1 MSLVKKL
8 FSPIKNSLK
17 KPVQSL
23 GLATAL
29 FLSPFIA
36 GCGDSGKD
44 DSKTTPVNHA
54 PVIEAQ
60 DNGNVLENSN
70 FYRDIDASDQ
80 DNDTLTYYLIDS
92 PDGATIN
99 SETGEINWVPND
111 SQSNLSH
118 NFTVGVSDG
127 ELSNETS
134 FSVYVTN
141 VETASGNIKAYVTE
155 TPLVGIRVEFSD
167 WDNPSSPV
175 YTTWTDANGDW
186 QLVDVPDGE
195 YDVRINDDNTGS
207 ENEGIRYESY
217 RPRPFLISKQKALE
231 GKLTRNC
238 RLFKKSDRQFIND
251 VGRLNGDMRKWF
263 QKPKFRIYLREST
276 TGNPVDPAIVQG
288 VKDVIINEL
297 SQFCQGSFTFT
308 AADIEEV
315 DSVYAGEQDGYVTIH
330 WDNSIG
336 SGGDNLSY
344 FNGKEIIRSNSR
356 FYPLEGKNVWLQ
368 ELSEN
373 MIGSGETNDTNYIDS
388 VFYATSSNTSYSQ
401 EDLIIARSHYQRLN
415 GEDLSRPA
423 GNEDCFFTDAHD
435 WDRSV
440 SGYWNE

>member
-1 MSLVKKL
+1 MHLLKPKMSLVKKL

-60 DNGNVLENSN
+60 ADDNILENSN

-167 WDNPSSPV
+167 WDNPSLPV

-195 YDVRINDDNTGS
+195 YDVMIKDDNIGS
-207 ENEGIRYESY
+207 ENEGIRYETY
-217 RPRPFLISKQKALE
+217 CPRPFQISKQKALE
-231 GKLTRNC
+231 GRLTRNC

-308 AADIEEV
+308 SEDIEEV
-315 DSVYAGEQDGYVTIH
+315 DSVYAGEQDGYVTIY
-330 WDNSIG
+330 WNNSTIQG
-336 SGGDNLSY
+336 NNLSH
-344 FNGKEIIRSNSR
+344 FNGKEIIRSNSCFNTR
-356 FYPLEGKNVWLQ
+356 SKVMAIERSNGLSSMDKFSLLSDVCIILRYWLIRDTS
-368 ELSEN
+368 LS
-373 MIGSGETNDTNYIDS
+373 
-388 VFYATSSNTSYSQ
+388 SSINA
-401 EDLIIARSHYQRLN
+401 L
-415 GEDLSRPA
+415 
-423 GNEDCFFTDAHD
+423 
-435 WDRSV
+435 
-440 SGYWNE
+440 